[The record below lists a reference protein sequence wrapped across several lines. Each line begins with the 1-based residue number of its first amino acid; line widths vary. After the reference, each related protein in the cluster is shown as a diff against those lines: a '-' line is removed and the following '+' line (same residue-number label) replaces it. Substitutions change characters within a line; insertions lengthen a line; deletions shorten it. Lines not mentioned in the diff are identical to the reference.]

1 MALDDEDEEA
11 TTDDEGGSGSAQAG
25 SSKRKGKEP
34 QAPRGGA
41 SLSILLAAG
50 TSRSSSRPVRS
61 ARASSKNYKDADTD
75 DDFEASG
82 AGGDESDEY

>member
-34 QAPRGGA
+34 QAPRGGPG
-41 SLSILLAAG
+41 S
-50 TSRSSSRPVRS
+50 SRSTSRPVRS
-61 ARASSKNYKDADTD
+61 ARANRKIYKDADTD

>member
-11 TTDDEGGSGSAQAG
+11 TTDDEGGSGSAQW

-50 TSRSSSRPVRS
+50 SSLSSSRPVRS
-61 ARASSKNYKDADTD
+61 ARASRKNYKDADTD

>member
-11 TTDDEGGSGSAQAG
+11 TTDDEGGSGSAQW

-41 SLSILLAAG
+41 GS
-50 TSRSSSRPVRS
+50 SRSSSRPVRS
-61 ARASSKNYKDADTD
+61 ARANRKIYKDADTD